1 MTTMST
7 DRLEWLRHQLLKG
20 WRVEGPV
27 IERAMFYSAP
37 HPTSAF
43 EFVLRHEDGCQVVAV
58 PDCPALRSFI
68 RERALLV
75 VTL

>member
-1 MTTMST
+1 MTTRST
-7 DRLEWLRHQLLKG
+7 DRLEWLRHQLLQG

-27 IERAMFYSAP
+27 IERTVFYSTP

-43 EFVLRHEDGCQVVAV
+43 EFVLRHSDGCQVVAV
-58 PDCPALRSFI
+58 RDCPALRSFI
-68 RERALLV
+68 REQVLLV

>member
-1 MTTMST
+1 MTTIST
-7 DRLEWLRHQLLKG
+7 DRLEWLRHQLSRG

-27 IERAMFYSAP
+27 IERAMFYWVP

>member
-1 MTTMST
+1 MMTTST
-7 DRLEWLRHQLLKG
+7 DRLEWLRQQIMQG

-27 IERAMFYSAP
+27 IERAVFYRTP
-37 HPTSAF
+37 HPVSAF
-43 EFVLRHEDGCQVVAV
+43 EFVLRHDDGCQVVAV

-68 RERALLV
+68 REQALLV